1 MIKKPML
8 DKLNEQFNCELA
20 SAYVYY
26 AMAAYFDSINL
37 KGFANWMRIQAQE
50 ELTHVHRIYSYI
62 IDRGARPSFGE
73 QKAPTQEWKSPLAA
87 MQDAYKHECFISEKI
102 NECVTL
108 ALKEGD
114 HPTNTMLQWFV
125 NEQVEEEASADDVV
139 QKLKLIG
146 DNTSALFLL
155 DNELAGRTF
164 APGSPAA

>member
-8 DKLNEQFNCELA
+8 EKLNEQLNHELA

-26 AMAAYFDSINL
+26 AMAAYFESINL
-37 KGFANWMRIQAQE
+37 KGFANWMKIQAQE
-50 ELTHVHRIYSYI
+50 ELTHVHKIYTYI
-62 IDRGARPSFGE
+62 IDRGARPSFGAHE
-73 QKAPTQEWKSPLAA
+73 APKQEWKSALAA
-87 MQDAYKHECFISEKI
+87 MEDAYKHECFISEKI

-125 NEQVEEEASADDVV
+125 NEQVEEESAADDVV

-155 DNELAGRTF
+155 DNELAGRSFVDVST
-164 APGSPAA
+164 AG